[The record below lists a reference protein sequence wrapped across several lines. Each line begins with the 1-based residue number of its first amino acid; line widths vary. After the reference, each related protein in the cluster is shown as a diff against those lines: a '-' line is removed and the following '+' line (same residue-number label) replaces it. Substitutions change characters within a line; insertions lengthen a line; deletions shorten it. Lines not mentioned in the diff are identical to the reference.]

1 MIRYRGGAVAD
12 SYYATRRRAKLAF
25 RDGWYYPGD
34 LGRFD
39 AAGFLH
45 LTGRSKDMI
54 IRGGVNIY
62 PAEIEQTLAAHAA
75 VAEAAV
81 VGWPSRERG
90 EEVAA
95 FVVCTRG
102 SVSEH
107 DLLAHCR
114 GALAPYKIPKEH
126 VHRRRAAEERASARC
141 LKPRL
146 VERLKPLA

>member
-1 MIRYRGGAVAD
+1 MGTIRYRGGAVAD
-12 SYYATRRRAKLAF
+12 GYYRNPEESKTAF

-34 LGRFD
+34 LGKLD

-45 LTGRSKDMI
+45 ITGRAKDMI

-81 VGWPSRERG
+81 VGWPSHERG

-95 FVVCTRG
+95 FVVCRAPA
-102 SVSEH
+102 SED
-107 DLLAHCR
+107 DLLRHCR
-114 GALAPYKIPKEH
+114 GALAPYKIPKKIFIIDELPK
-126 VHRRRAAEERASARC
+126 SGLGKI
-141 LKPRL
+141 LKPIL
-146 VERLKPLA
+146 VERLRALA